1 MKSWQKKLIERMA
14 GELRAGREDLSPRS
28 YSEAIM
34 WYSDERLLSVAPDIK
49 IYKLSHADLFD
60 ANNNLYIRTLTGF
73 DLLGKTSE
81 LLDQLGVKA

>member
-1 MKSWQKKLIERMA
+1 MKSYQKELMERTA
-14 GELRAGREDLSPRS
+14 GELRAGKKEIDLRS

-49 IYKLSHADLFD
+49 IYKLSHSDLFD

-81 LLDQLGVKA
+81 LLGQLGIKV